1 MNPKFDTIF
10 YHLGIASHYEDYAGC
25 HQDIPDEVRQRC
37 LELMQGPLSDDPDA
51 VDRLFFDL
59 DVAPWLCVLPAFSVI
74 QNNRV
79 HFYLP
84 ETHAYTQL
92 SWALERQGEKQRE
105 GRCEVDTLNCT
116 GDYLYGNTRYLRL
129 ELPLDGVPIGYYR
142 LWLSLDDENTVFGEI
157 ALCPSK
163 CFQKDQSSRLLGITT
178 QLYTLRLT
186 SNFGLGDFGDLTA
199 LIRLAA
205 VWGVDVIGLNPL
217 MALDWRDPNAKSP
230 YAPSDRRFLNPI
242 YLDLTRV
249 VEDLGCGDSIDL
261 DTLKQSAPVRSMVNS
276 DRVDWRG
283 VAEIKYRV
291 LADVFAAFN
300 QRHDAN
306 TDAFAAFSDSASPEL
321 HQFCDFEASHN
332 PFGQRYSSNPQFH
345 AFLQWLSHCQLEAC
359 QSFAKAS
366 GLRVGLMGD
375 MPVGATGGGHEVSS
389 ARALFVEG
397 VDIGAPPDP
406 FSDTGQNWGMPPIN
420 PARLRSTSYE
430 HFLSLI
436 RSAMH
441 GVGALRLDH
450 AMWLARIWWSF
461 KDVNGETV
469 GTYVYQDAEALLSLL
484 ALESHLNECQIVA
497 EDLGVVPDSFR
508 DLMRQFGLLGNSLWY
523 FETDDQNSL
532 LPPES
537 HRGDAVMMITNH
549 DVPTLVSWWC
559 GRDIELRLAFGLIDE
574 QSSMQQ
580 REERARQREQARS
593 LLVAKGVLSQVDDLN
608 DLRAITRAIIA
619 LSALGESPWVFLQL
633 EDLFEVEEPV
643 NVPGTYL
650 EYDNWTRKLPMVAD
664 LETWSKEWAFWFQD
678 WSVYRVR

>member
-25 HQDIPDEVRQRC
+25 RQDIPDEVRQRC
-37 LELMQGPLSDDPDA
+37 LELMQGPLPDPDA

-59 DVAPWLCVLPAFSVI
+59 DVASWLCILPAFSVI

-92 SWALERQGEKQRE
+92 SWALERQGEKQQE
-105 GRCEVDTLNCT
+105 GRCELQTLNCT
-116 GDYLYGNTRYLRL
+116 GDYLYGNIRYLRL

-142 LWLSLDDENTVFGEI
+142 LWLSLDDEKTVFGDI

-163 CFQKDQSSRLLGITT
+163 CFQKDQTSRLLGITT

-242 YLDLTRV
+242 YLDLNRV
-249 VEDLGCGDSIDL
+249 VEDLDCGDSIDL

-276 DRVDWRG
+276 ERVDWRG
-283 VAEIKYRV
+283 VAEIKYRA

-306 TDAFAAFSDSASPEL
+306 TDAFAAFCDSASPEL

-332 PFGQRYSSNPQFH
+332 PFGGGCSSDPRFH

-359 QSFAKAS
+359 QSFAEAS

-389 ARALFVEG
+389 ARTLFVEG
-397 VDIGAPPDP
+397 ADIGAPPDP

-420 PARLRSTSYE
+420 PARLRSASYE

-450 AMWLARIWWSF
+450 AMWLSRIWWSF
-461 KDVNGETV
+461 KDANGATV

-508 DLMRQFGLLGNSLWY
+508 ELMRQFGLLGNSLWY
-523 FETDDQNSL
+523 FETDDQNGL
-532 LPPES
+532 LQPES
-537 HRGDAVMMITNH
+537 HRPDAVMMITNH
-549 DVPTLVSWWC
+549 DVPTLAAWWR
-559 GRDIELRLAFGLIDE
+559 GQDIELRLAFGLIDE
-574 QSSMQQ
+574 QSSVQQ
-580 REERARQREQARS
+580 REERARQREQALS
-593 LLVAKGVLSQVDDLN
+593 LLAAKGILNQVDEPI
-608 DLRAITRAIIA
+608 DLRALTRAIIA

-664 LETWSKEWAFWFQD
+664 LETWSKEWTLWFQD
-678 WSVYRVR
+678 WSVYRAR

>member
-25 HQDIPDEVRQRC
+25 RQDIPDEVRQRC
-37 LELMQGPLSDDPDA
+37 LELMQGPLPDPDA

-59 DVAPWLCVLPAFSVI
+59 DVASWLCILPAFSVI

-92 SWALERQGEKQRE
+92 SWALERQGEKQQE
-105 GRCEVDTLNCT
+105 GRCELQTLNCT
-116 GDYLYGNTRYLRL
+116 GDYLYGNIRYLRL

-142 LWLSLDDENTVFGEI
+142 LWLSLDDEKTVFGDI

-163 CFQKDQSSRLLGITT
+163 CFQKDQTSRLLGITT

-242 YLDLTRV
+242 YLDLNRV
-249 VEDLGCGDSIDL
+249 VEDLGCVDSIDL

-276 DRVDWRG
+276 ERVDWRG
-283 VAEIKYRV
+283 VAEIKYRA

-306 TDAFAAFSDSASPEL
+306 TDAFAAFCDSASPEL
-321 HQFCDFEASHN
+321 HQFCDFEAAHN
-332 PFGQRYSSNPQFH
+332 PFGGGCSSDPRFH

-389 ARALFVEG
+389 ARTLFVEG
-397 VDIGAPPDP
+397 ADIGAPPDP

-420 PARLRSTSYE
+420 PARLRSASYE

-450 AMWLARIWWSF
+450 AMWLSRIWWSF
-461 KDVNGETV
+461 KDANGATV

-523 FETDDQNSL
+523 FETDDQNGL

-537 HRGDAVMMITNH
+537 HRPDAVMMITNH
-549 DVPTLVSWWC
+549 DVPTLAAWWR
-559 GRDIELRLAFGLIDE
+559 GQDIELRLAFGLIDE
-574 QSSMQQ
+574 QSSVQQ
-580 REERARQREQARS
+580 REERARQREQALS
-593 LLVAKGVLSQVDDLN
+593 LLAAKGILNQVDEPI
-608 DLRAITRAIIA
+608 DLRALTRAIIA

-664 LETWSKEWAFWFQD
+664 LETWSKEWTLWFQD
-678 WSVYRVR
+678 WSVYRAR